1 MNEVKT
7 TKELKQILLDKG
19 MTIKET
25 GFKGRYK
32 VISKD
37 GLLWKTVRF
46 SNAKSCSYATINVLN
61 YDFEGREKWFPMYIE
76 GFIKEMTI

>member
-7 TKELKQILLDKG
+7 RKELKQIILNNG
-19 MTIKET
+19 MTIEIT

-37 GLLWKTVRF
+37 GSLWKTVRF
-46 SNAKSCSYATINVLN
+46 SNAKPCSYATVNVLD
-61 YDFEGREKWFPMYIE
+61 YDTDGNERWYPMYKE
-76 GFIKEMTI
+76 GLIKEMTN

>member
-7 TKELKQILLDKG
+7 IKELKQIILDNG
-19 MTIKET
+19 MTIEAT

-32 VISKD
+32 ITSKD

-46 SNAKSCSYATINVLN
+46 SNAKSCSYGTVNILN
-61 YDFEGREKWFPMYIE
+61 YDFEGRETWHPMYIE
-76 GFIKEMTI
+76 GFIKEMTL

>member
-7 TKELKQILLDKG
+7 TKELKQIILDNG
-19 MTIKET
+19 MVIEET

-32 VISKD
+32 VTSKD

-46 SNAKSCSYATINVLN
+46 SNARNCSYATINVLN
-61 YDFEGREKWFPMYIE
+61 YDFEGRETWMPMYID

>member
-7 TKELKQILLDKG
+7 TKELKQIILDNG
-19 MTIKET
+19 MTIEET

-32 VISKD
+32 VTSKD
-37 GLLWKTVRF
+37 GLFWKTVRF
-46 SNAKSCSYATINVLN
+46 SNAKSCSYATVNVLD
-61 YDFEGREKWFPMYIE
+61 YDFEGRETWMLMYIE